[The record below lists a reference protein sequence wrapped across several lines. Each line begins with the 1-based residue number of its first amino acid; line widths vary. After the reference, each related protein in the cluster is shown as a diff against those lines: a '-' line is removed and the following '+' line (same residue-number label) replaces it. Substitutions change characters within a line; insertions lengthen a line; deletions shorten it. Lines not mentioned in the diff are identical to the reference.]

1 MKMRLSLMIA
11 FTVAVALTTAQ
22 PRLAVSQQGNGRF
35 VVTESVDSVELIA
48 GTSRRLKFE
57 YKVPELMIENPDVIS
72 ATPIAPNEILISGIK
87 PGVSTITVSDASKNL
102 QTIRIHVTVDT
113 RQLEMA
119 FRTHFPDSQI
129 KVHALQTGV
138 LLGGNVARADQVSNI
153 MSVARD
159 FFPTGV
165 VNQMQVN
172 GSQNIAIKVKIYE
185 IARSKLRNV
194 GVDWQVF
201 GSRLNVV
208 SSVSDLITGFT
219 PTGVTIDPA
228 RETLSA
234 SVIDGNDG
242 FNAVVELLE
251 ARNVAKLLDEPVLVA
266 QNGRPAEFLSGGEIP
281 INVASGLGTNS
292 IEFRAFGTKLDIVPL
307 VHGQGLMSLEI
318 RAEVSEVAPDLATA
332 AGTPGFRVRR
342 VNTGV
347 RMRAGHTLALAG
359 DFTERTTASTRG
371 IPKIMDSPFFGPIFR
386 STSSDDSETE
396 LVFLITPQYVSD
408 VDAAYAAGP
417 LPGASSDPA
426 SDRDLFING
435 HIEVPRCQEDC
446 PTPNYFDN
454 GASSISN
461 GVTNQQQLGAPQGIP
476 QGIPEGIQQG
486 IQQGIPQGIPQGS
499 ASRYHEA
506 APVAAKSGFGSN
518 FNFPGNGSSRRA
530 GKRVADAQSG
540 GGFLWPT
547 DSRTR

>member
-1 MKMRLSLMIA
+1 MKMRRILIIA
-11 FTVAVALTTAQ
+11 FTAAVALTTAQ
-22 PRLAVSQQGNGRF
+22 PRLAVSREVNGGRF
-35 VVTESVDSVELIA
+35 EVTESVDSVELIA
-48 GTSRRLKFE
+48 GSSRRLKFD

-72 ATPIAPNEILISGIK
+72 ATPVAPNEILVSGVK
-87 PGVSTITVSDASKNL
+87 PGVSTITVSDADKNL

-153 MSVARD
+153 MSVAKD

-185 IARSKLRNV
+185 VARSKLRSM

-201 GSRLNVV
+201 GSRFNVV
-208 SSVSDLITGFT
+208 SSISDLITNFSATDGIAFD
-219 PTGVTIDPA
+219 PTRENLVAGV
-228 RETLSA
+228 
-234 SVIDGNDG
+234 VDGNRG
-242 FNAVVELLE
+242 FNAVIELLE
-251 ARNVAKLLDEPVLVA
+251 RRNVAKLLDEPVLVA

-281 INVASGLGTNS
+281 IQVAAGLGANA

-332 AGTPGFRVRR
+332 GGTPGFRVRR

-347 RMRAGHTLALAG
+347 KMRAGHTLALAG
-359 DFTERTTASTRG
+359 DFTERSQASNKG
-371 IPKIMDSPFFGPIFR
+371 VPKLMDSPLLGPLFR
-386 STSSDDSETE
+386 TVTNDISETE

-408 VDAAYAAGP
+408 VDASYANGP
-417 LPGASSDPA
+417 LPGAGTDIP

-435 HIEVPRCQEDC
+435 HVEVPQCEEDC
-446 PTPNYFDN
+446 PTQDYF
-454 GASSISN
+454 SN
-461 GVTNQQQLGAPQGIP
+461 GPAMNQGYVPQQPYSSNETVTPQVNQFSSAPTP
-476 QGIPEGIQQG
+476 
-486 IQQGIPQGIPQGS
+486 
-499 ASRYHEA
+499 A
-506 APVAAKSGFGSN
+506 ANPDFDSN
-518 FNFPGNGSSRRA
+518 FNFPGDGSSRRS
-530 GKRVADAQSG
+530 GQSVADAESG
-540 GGFLWPT
+540 NFLWPSNT
-547 DSRTR
+547 RTR

>member
-1 MKMRLSLMIA
+1 MKMRRTLIIA
-11 FTVAVALTTAQ
+11 FSMAVALTTVQ
-22 PRLAVSQQGNGRF
+22 PHLAVSQEGQGGRF

-57 YKVPELMIENPDVIS
+57 YKVPELMIENPEVIS
-72 ATPIAPNEILISGIK
+72 ATPVAPNEILISGLK
-87 PGVSTITVSDASKNL
+87 PGVSTITVSDANKNL

-119 FRTHFPDSQI
+119 FRTHFPDSEI

-185 IARSKLRNV
+185 VARSKLRNV
-194 GVDWQVF
+194 GIDWQVF
-201 GSRLNVV
+201 GSRFNVV
-208 SSVSDLITGFT
+208 NSVSDLITNFT
-219 PTGVTIDPA
+219 SDDGITFDPT
-228 RETLSA
+228 RETLLAGVMSG
-234 SVIDGNDG
+234 SGG
-242 FNAVVELLE
+242 FNAVIELLE
-251 ARNVAKLLDEPVLVA
+251 RRNVAKLLDEPVLVA

-281 INVASGLGTNS
+281 IAVASGLGTNS

-318 RAEVSEVAPDLATA
+318 RAEVSEVATDLATA
-332 AGTPGFRVRR
+332 GGTPGFRVRR

-359 DFTERTTASTRG
+359 DFTERTSSSTRG
-371 IPKIMDSPFFGPIFR
+371 VPKLMDSPLFGPLFR
-386 STSSDDSETE
+386 SATSDESETE

-408 VDAAYAAGP
+408 VDAAYASGP
-417 LPGASSDPA
+417 LPGASSDAP

-435 HIEVPRCQEDC
+435 HIEVPRCKEDC

-454 GASSISN
+454 SSPSAGSGIIEHQPIGVSQGVPQVMPQASTS
-461 GVTNQQQLGAPQGIP
+461 Q
-476 QGIPEGIQQG
+476 
-486 IQQGIPQGIPQGS
+486 
-499 ASRYHEA
+499 YHA
-506 APVAAKSGFGSN
+506 APPVAVNSGFDSS
-518 FNFPGNGSSRRA
+518 FNFPGDGSSRRA
-530 GKRVADAQSG
+530 GSRVADAQTG

-547 DSRTR
+547 NSQTR

>member
-1 MKMRLSLMIA
+1 MKMRRILFIA
-11 FTVAVALTTAQ
+11 FTAAVAITIVQ
-22 PRLAVSQQGNGRF
+22 PRLALSREVNGGRF
-35 VVTESVDSVELIA
+35 EVTDSVDSVELIA
-48 GTSRRLKFE
+48 GSSRRLKFE

-72 ATPIAPNEILISGIK
+72 ATPVAPNEILVSGVK
-87 PGVSTITVSDASKNL
+87 PGVSTITVSDADKNL

-119 FRTHFPDSQI
+119 FKTHFPDSQI

-185 IARSKLRNV
+185 VARSKLRSM

-201 GSRLNVV
+201 GSRFNVV
-208 SSVSDLITGFT
+208 NSISDLITGIADDGRIEF
-219 PTGVTIDPA
+219 DPS
-228 RETLSA
+228 RENLIA
-234 SVIDGNDG
+234 SVIDGNGG
-242 FNAVVELLE
+242 FNAIIELLE
-251 ARNVAKLLDEPVLVA
+251 RRNVAKLLDEPVLVA

-281 INVASGLGTNS
+281 IAVASGLGTNS

-332 AGTPGFRVRR
+332 GGTPGFRVRR

-347 RMRAGHTLALAG
+347 KMRAGHTLALAG
-359 DFTERTTASTRG
+359 DFTERSQSANKG
-371 IPKIMDSPFFGPIFR
+371 VPKLMDSPLLGPLFR
-386 STSSDDSETE
+386 TVTSDVAETE

-408 VDAAYAAGP
+408 VDAAYANGP
-417 LPGASSDPA
+417 VPGDFTDPP

-435 HIEVPRCQEDC
+435 HVEVPHCKEDC
-446 PTPNYFDN
+446 PTQNYFDN
-454 GASSISN
+454 GPSASSGRVPQLPLPS
-461 GVTNQQQLGAPQGIP
+461 QQQIPQTNHFSGAPTP
-476 QGIPEGIQQG
+476 ATNP
-486 IQQGIPQGIPQGS
+486 
-499 ASRYHEA
+499 
-506 APVAAKSGFGSN
+506 GFDSN
-518 FNFPGNGSSRRA
+518 FNFPSDGSSRRSEQN
-530 GKRVADAQSG
+530 VAEAES
-540 GGFLWPT
+540 GGFLWPKNT
-547 DSRTR
+547 RTR

>member
-1 MKMRLSLMIA
+1 MKMRRTLTIA
-11 FTVAVALTTAQ
+11 FSLVVALTTVH
-22 PRLAVSQQGNGRF
+22 PHLAVSQEGRGGRF

-57 YKVPELMIENPDVIS
+57 YKVPELMIENPEVIS
-72 ATPIAPNEILISGIK
+72 ATPVAPNEILISGIK
-87 PGVSTITVSDASKNL
+87 PGVSTITVSDADKNL

-185 IARSKLRNV
+185 VARAKLRNV
-194 GVDWQVF
+194 GIDWQVF
-201 GSRLNVV
+201 GSRFNVIN
-208 SSVSDLITGFT
+208 SVSDLITNFT
-219 PTGVTIDPA
+219 SDDGITFDPT
-228 RETLSA
+228 RETILAGVVSG
-234 SVIDGNDG
+234 SGG
-242 FNAVVELLE
+242 FNAVIELLE
-251 ARNVAKLLDEPVLVA
+251 RRNVAKLLDEPVLVA

-281 INVASGLGTNS
+281 IAVASGLGTNS

-318 RAEVSEVAPDLATA
+318 RAEVSEVATDLATA
-332 AGTPGFRVRR
+332 GGTPGFRVRR

-359 DFTERTTASTRG
+359 DFTERTSTSNRG
-371 IPKIMDSPFFGPIFR
+371 IPKLMDSPLFGPLFR
-386 STSSDDSETE
+386 SVSSDESETE

-408 VDAAYAAGP
+408 VDAAYANSP
-417 LPGASSDPA
+417 LPGAA
-426 SDRDLFING
+426 SDTPSDQDLFING
-435 HIEVPRCQEDC
+435 HIEVPRCKEDC

-454 GASSISN
+454 SSPSAGN
-461 GVTNQQQLGAPQGIP
+461 GIIEQYPVGVPHGVP
-476 QGIPEGIQQG
+476 DSVPHSM
-486 IQQGIPQGIPQGS
+486 PQGS
-499 ASRYHEA
+499 ASRYHA
-506 APVAAKSGFGSN
+506 APPVAVNSGFDSS
-518 FNFPGNGSSRRA
+518 FNFPGDGSSRRA
-530 GKRVADAQSG
+530 EPRVADAQE

-547 DSRTR
+547 NSKTR

>member
-1 MKMRLSLMIA
+1 MKMRRTLLIA
-11 FTVAVALTTAQ
+11 FSLVVALTTT
-22 PRLAVSQQGNGRF
+22 LSSHAVSQERGGGRF

-57 YKVPELMIENPDVIS
+57 YKVPELMIENPEVIS
-72 ATPIAPNEILISGIK
+72 ATPVAPNEILISGIK
-87 PGVSTITVSDASKNL
+87 PGVSTITVSDADKNL

-119 FRTHFPDSQI
+119 FQTHFPDSQI

-153 MSVARD
+153 LSVARD

-185 IARSKLRNV
+185 VARSKLRNV
-194 GVDWQVF
+194 GVDWQAF
-201 GSRLNVV
+201 GSRFNIV
-208 SSVSDLITGFT
+208 SSVSDLITGFGPDGT
-219 PTGVTIDPA
+219 SIDPS
-228 RETLSA
+228 RTNLFA
-234 SVIDGNDG
+234 SVVDGNDG
-242 FNAVVELLE
+242 FNAVIELLE
-251 ARNVAKLLDEPVLVA
+251 VRNVAKLLDEPVLVA

-281 INVASGLGTNS
+281 IAVASGLGTNS

-332 AGTPGFRVRR
+332 NGTPGFRVRR

-359 DFTERTTASTRG
+359 DFTQRQNAATRG
-371 IPKIMDSPFFGPIFR
+371 VPKIMDSPLFGPLFR
-386 STSSDDSETE
+386 SSTSDDAETE

-408 VDAAYAAGP
+408 VDAAYAQGP
-417 LPGASSDPA
+417 LPGAASDSP
-426 SDRDLFING
+426 SDRDLFLNG
-435 HIEVPRCQEDC
+435 HIEVPRCTTDC
-446 PTPNYFDN
+446 PTENYFDN
-454 GASSISN
+454 HPASSN
-461 GVTNQQQLGAPQGIP
+461 GVIQQHQMGVP
-476 QGIPEGIQQG
+476 QG
-486 IQQGIPQGIPQGS
+486 IQQGIPQGVPHVMPQGS
-499 ASRYHEA
+499 ASRYHKA
-506 APVAAKSGFGSN
+506 PPVAANAGFDSS
-518 FNFPGNGSSRRA
+518 FNFPGDGSSRRA
-530 GKRVADAQSG
+530 EPRVADAQSG

-547 DSRTR
+547 NSKTR